1 MYLDKLFFFLTGEKN
16 YTTIKAKKDL
26 IFVVKS
32 LSNRVQKLELFVG
45 EYESLHTVADAMIQ
59 LVDSPHVVLLQGDLG
74 AGKTT
79 FVKKCCELLGCE
91 DNVSSPTFAIVQEY
105 HTPKLKPPFIYHLDT
120 YRIQYPSEIIESGLN
135 DLLVSGVWTFV
146 EWPEILKPWWPEH
159 RIEVNIE
166 ILHDNSRKFVF
177 LVI

>member
-1 MYLDKLFFFLTGEKN
+1 M
-16 YTTIKAKKDL
+16 
-26 IFVVKS
+26 
-32 LSNRVQKLELFVG
+32 RKLEFIVG
-45 EYESLHTVADAMIQ
+45 ENESLYPLADAMIH

-79 FVKKCCELLGCE
+79 FVKTCCALLGSE
-91 DNVSSPTFAIVQEY
+91 DKVSSPTFAIVQEY
-105 HTPKLKPPFIYHLDT
+105 HAPNLKPSLIYHLDA
-120 YRIQYPSEIIESGLN
+120 YRVQYPSEIIESGLN
-135 DLLVSGVWTFV
+135 DLLNTGAWTFV
-146 EWPEILKPWWPEH
+146 EWPEILRPWWPEH